1 MFKTKSVNI
10 QSLGEHLR
18 ARREQLNMT
27 LKEASLASMVQVK
40 YITALE
46 DGCFADLPATV
57 YAKGFLKSLARIY
70 DLDAGHLLEQFESEK
85 QIDDNLTED
94 SELESVASSVM
105 PKFVISPKT
114 IAIMTVALIGVV
126 SLGYLFSQ
134 LRSLSAPPRLEIA
147 APFEDGQVNSGLLL
161 VRGQTEPGSEV
172 LINNQAIVV
181 DANGTFL
188 ENISLALGSN
198 RIVFRAKN
206 KFGEETEVTRTIVY
220 REKEVAGTFS
230 ALGAES
236 DELTLEIAIG
246 DSASWISV
254 TADGR
259 EVISATMLAGST
271 RKITAKNRIVL
282 TTGNAGT
289 TRVFLNNRDLGF
301 LGAEGEVL
309 RDIEFT
315 N

>member
-1 MFKTKSVNI
+1 M
-10 QSLGEHLR
+10 
-18 ARREQLNMT
+18 
-27 LKEASLASMVQVK
+27 
-40 YITALE
+40 
-46 DGCFADLPATV
+46 
-57 YAKGFLKSLARIY
+57 
-70 DLDAGHLLEQFESEK
+70 
-85 QIDDNLTED
+85 
-94 SELESVASSVM
+94 
-105 PKFVISPKT
+105 
-114 IAIMTVALIGVV
+114 
-126 SLGYLFSQ
+126 
-134 LRSLSAPPRLEIA
+134 
-147 APFEDGQVNSGLLL
+147 
-161 VRGQTEPGSEV
+161 
-172 LINNQAIVV
+172 
-181 DANGTFL
+181 
-188 ENISLALGSN
+188 
-198 RIVFRAKN
+198 
-206 KFGEETEVTRTIVY
+206 
-220 REKEVAGTFS
+220 
-230 ALGAES
+230 GAES